1 MAENASG
8 LIRSSKKLGALGLGS
23 FAVAAAFM
31 SLGSG
36 TASAEVEEVAPS
48 PQVTSRQALII
59 DDNSLRASA
68 IGEARGFLDTRSA
81 DSGIVHAQGELLP
94 SASGSRPGPGRE
106 LPGRA
111 AVGGHAVRRDS
122 LSNVPT
128 ERGDLCQRSS
138 ITCRS

>member
-36 TASAEVEEVAPS
+36 TASAVEEVAPT

-59 DDNSLRASA
+59 DDNSLRSSA
-68 IGEARGFLDTRSA
+68 IGEARGFLSTRAA
-81 DSGIVHAQGELLP
+81 DSGIVHAVGEVKD
-94 SASGSRPGPGRE
+94 SIMAVPGTT
-106 LPGRA
+106 A
-111 AVGGHAVRRDS
+111 APFN
-122 LSNVPT
+122 LESNGAFVFSPPI
-128 ERGDLCQRSS
+128 GDW
-138 ITCRS
+138 